1 MFFSIVCTV
10 DFIFWSV
17 CMKLLLAPLLLLAA
31 VPALAQLSQPT
42 VGVNG
47 TLLNISASAEATR
60 IPDVARISA
69 GVVTQATDSNSALRA
84 NAQQMDKVMAAIK
97 KSGIAERDVQTSGVS
112 LNPQYKYED
121 NKAPQIVGYQ
131 ASNTVNIKVR
141 DISKLGAVLDVL
153 ADQGANQIN
162 GPMFSIDQPEP
173 VYDQA
178 RMDALKKA
186 QERAQTYAKNLNL
199 RVVRIV
205 SIDETNNGGFQPMA
219 VLAAAPRAAKE
230 FNSPIS
236 PGETTLSVTLNV
248 VFELGR

>member
-1 MFFSIVCTV
+1 
-10 DFIFWSV
+10 
-17 CMKLLLAPLLLLAA
+17 
-31 VPALAQLSQPT
+31 
-42 VGVNG
+42 VNG
-47 TLLNISASAEATR
+47 TLLNVSSNAEATR

-69 GVVTQATDSNSALRA
+69 GVVTQAVDSNGALRA

-97 KSGIAERDVQTSGVS
+97 KSGIAERDVQTSGVN

-121 NKAPQIVGYQ
+121 NKAPQIIGYQ

-141 DISKLGAVLDVL
+141 DISKLGQVLDAL
-153 ADQGANQIN
+153 AAQGANQIN

-186 QERAQTYAKNLNL
+186 QARADTYAKALGL

-205 SIDETNNGGFQPMA
+205 SIDENSNGGFQPMA
-219 VLAAAPRAAKE
+219 VLSAAPRAAKE

>member
-1 MFFSIVCTV
+1 
-10 DFIFWSV
+10 
-17 CMKLLLAPLLLLAA
+17 MKLLLAPLLLLAA

-42 VGVNG
+42 VAVNG

-97 KSGIAERDVQTSGVS
+97 KSGIAERDVQTSGVN

-141 DISKLGAVLDVL
+141 DISKLGQVLDGL

-186 QERAQTYAKNLNL
+186 QERAQTYAKSLNL

-219 VLAAAPRAAKE
+219 VLSAAPRAAKE

>member
-1 MFFSIVCTV
+1 
-10 DFIFWSV
+10 
-17 CMKLLLAPLLLLAA
+17 MKLLLAPLLLLAA
-31 VPALAQLSQPT
+31 VPAFAQMTQPT

-47 TLLNISASAEATR
+47 TLLNVSSNAEATR

-69 GVVTQATDSNSALRA
+69 GVVTQAVDSNSALRA

-97 KSGIAERDVQTSGVS
+97 KSGIAERDVQTSGVN

-121 NKAPQIVGYQ
+121 NKAPQIIGYQ

-141 DISKLGAVLDVL
+141 DISKLGHVLDAL
-153 ADQGANQIN
+153 AENGANQIN

-178 RMDALKKA
+178 RLDALKQAKT
-186 QERAQTYAKNLNL
+186 RADTYAKALGL

-205 SIDETNNGGFQPMA
+205 SIDENNNGGFQPMA
-219 VLAAAPRAAKE
+219 VLSAAPRAAKE

-236 PGETTLSVTLNV
+236 PGETTVSVTLNV

>member
-1 MFFSIVCTV
+1 
-10 DFIFWSV
+10 
-17 CMKLLLAPLLLLAA
+17 MKLLLAPLLLLAA
-31 VPALAQLSQPT
+31 VPAFAQMTQPT

-47 TLLNISASAEATR
+47 TLLNVSSNAEATR

-69 GVVTQATDSNSALRA
+69 GVVTQASDSNSALRA

-97 KSGIAERDVQTSGVS
+97 KSGIAERDVQTSGVN

-121 NKAPQIVGYQ
+121 NKAPQIIGYQ

-141 DISKLGAVLDVL
+141 DISKLGQVLDGL
-153 ADQGANQIN
+153 AAQGANQIN

-186 QERAQTYAKNLNL
+186 QVRADTYAKALGL

-205 SIDETNNGGFQPMA
+205 SIDESNNGGFQPMA
-219 VLAAAPRAAKE
+219 VLSAAPRAAKE

>member
-1 MFFSIVCTV
+1 
-10 DFIFWSV
+10 
-17 CMKLLLAPLLLLAA
+17 MKLLLAPLLLLAA
-31 VPALAQLSQPT
+31 VPALAQLSQPA
-42 VGVNG
+42 VAANG

-141 DISKLGAVLDVL
+141 NISKLGAVLDGL

-219 VLAAAPRAAKE
+219 VLSAAPRAAKE

>member
-1 MFFSIVCTV
+1 
-10 DFIFWSV
+10 
-17 CMKLLLAPLLLLAA
+17 MKLLLAPLLLLAA
-31 VPALAQLSQPT
+31 VPALAQLSQPA
-42 VGVNG
+42 VAVNG

-69 GVVTQATDSNSALRA
+69 GVVTQATDSNGALRA

-141 DISKLGAVLDVL
+141 DISKLGAVLDGL

-219 VLAAAPRAAKE
+219 VLSAAPRAAKE

>member
-1 MFFSIVCTV
+1 
-10 DFIFWSV
+10 
-17 CMKLLLAPLLLLAA
+17 MKLLLAPLLLLSA
-31 VPALAQLSQPT
+31 VPALAQLSPPA
-42 VGVNG
+42 VAANG

-97 KSGIAERDVQTSGVS
+97 KSGIAERDVQTSGVN

-141 DISKLGAVLDVL
+141 DISKLGAVLDGL
-153 ADQGANQIN
+153 AGQGANQIN
-162 GPMFSIDQPEP
+162 GPMFSIDQPEL

-219 VLAAAPRAAKE
+219 VLSAAPRAAKE

>member
-1 MFFSIVCTV
+1 
-10 DFIFWSV
+10 
-17 CMKLLLAPLLLLAA
+17 MKLLLAPLLLLAA
-31 VPALAQLSQPT
+31 VPAFAQMTQPT

-47 TLLNISASAEATR
+47 TLLNVSSNAEATR

-69 GVVTQATDSNSALRA
+69 GVVTQAVDSNSALRA

-97 KSGIAERDVQTSGVS
+97 KSGIAERDVQTSGVN

-121 NKAPQIVGYQ
+121 NKAPQIIGYQ
-131 ASNTVNIKVR
+131 ASNMVNIKVR
-141 DISKLGAVLDVL
+141 DISKLGHVLDAL
-153 ADQGANQIN
+153 AENGANQIN

-178 RMDALKKA
+178 RLDALKQAKT
-186 QERAQTYAKNLNL
+186 RADTYAKALGL

-205 SIDETNNGGFQPMA
+205 SIDENNNGGFQPMA
-219 VLAAAPRAAKE
+219 VLSAAPRAAKE

-236 PGETTLSVTLNV
+236 PGETTVSVTLNV

>member
-1 MFFSIVCTV
+1 
-10 DFIFWSV
+10 
-17 CMKLLLAPLLLLAA
+17 MKLLLAPLLLLAA
-31 VPALAQLSQPT
+31 VPALAQLSQPA
-42 VGVNG
+42 VAVNG

-141 DISKLGAVLDVL
+141 DISKLGAVLDGL

-219 VLAAAPRAAKE
+219 VLSAAPRAAKE